1 MTPQAHSPGR
11 ERSQRYSRRARRDAA
26 TGRHAPAGDWLRRSP
41 KLVWSIWAA
50 SGAQARQRLRKG
62 HFLVLFVARDK
73 KYIRH
78 IPAGNWLR
86 QPLTRA
92 VWSTNIPAPAG
103 AMALIGAAA
112 VDVSAMPEVSLSL
125 IVLFVWRQKEPKSA
139 FGVTSAA
146 RTADGAALSRAA
158 TVPLT
163 PFPAR
168 GLFLGRQSRFARMTQ
183 GPVICAGAGKRFRL
197 IPKPKSPWDPPQAG
211 RRRVAAPEPGNS
223 LARASMK

>member
-1 MTPQAHSPGR
+1 MLFISSNLAGKLRPRQ
-11 ERSQRYSRRARRDAA
+11 
-26 TGRHAPAGDWLRRSP
+26 APAGDWLR
-41 KLVWSIWAA
+41 
-50 SGAQARQRLRKG
+50 QA
-62 HFLVLFVARDK
+62 V
-73 KYIRH
+73 
-78 IPAGNWLR
+78 
-86 QPLTRA
+86 TRA
-92 VWSTNIPAPAG
+92 VWSANVPALAG
-103 AMALIGAAA
+103 AMAPTRTAA
-112 VDVSAMPEVSLSL
+112 VDIGAMPDVSPSL
-125 IVLFVWRQKEPKSA
+125 VVLFVWRQKEPKSA